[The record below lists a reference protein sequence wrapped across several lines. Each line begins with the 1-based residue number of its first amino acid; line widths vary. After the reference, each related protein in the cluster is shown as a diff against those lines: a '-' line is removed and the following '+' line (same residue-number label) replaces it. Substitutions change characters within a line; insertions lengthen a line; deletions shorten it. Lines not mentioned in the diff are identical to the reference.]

1 MSVLAVGYVR
11 CVSLSLLC
19 FPPILSSLDS
29 DGGPHRPELLWRE
42 GVVLSRPQTG
52 PSSLASSRGLCRKD
66 RLGASSAGLS
76 QEAAFTDSD
85 YAQRAI
91 RLAWGGLSQ
100 PRQGLLIPMNW
111 PLVPQLPEHFPLREN
126 VFSLF
131 RF

>member
-1 MSVLAVGYVR
+1 MSVVFLS
-11 CVSLSLLC
+11 VSC
-19 FPPILSSLDS
+19 FPPILGSLDS
-29 DGGPHRPELLWRE
+29 DGGHHRPELLWRE
-42 GVVLSRPQTG
+42 GMVLSRSQRG

-76 QEAAFTDSD
+76 QEAAYADSD
-85 YAQRAI
+85 YAQRAV

-100 PRQGLLIPMNW
+100 PPQGLLMPVNW